1 MHGIETEL
9 EEAPEETADRQPE
22 ASTQDFANPS
32 GDQQPRPF
40 SPDPMQ
46 RTDRY
51 RLVTPYRL
59 SRED

>member
-9 EEAPEETADRQPE
+9 EQAPEESADRRPIVEPKDPMEPAPE
-22 ASTQDFANPS
+22 RQW
-32 GDQQPRPF
+32 RPF

-59 SRED
+59 SRDN